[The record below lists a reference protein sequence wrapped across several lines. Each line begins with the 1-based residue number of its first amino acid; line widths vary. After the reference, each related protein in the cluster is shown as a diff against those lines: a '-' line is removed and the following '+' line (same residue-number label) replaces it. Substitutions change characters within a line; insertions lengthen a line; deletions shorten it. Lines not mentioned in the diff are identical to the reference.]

1 MADMLLW
8 LRSSALLRLGPV
20 TFKLEKSEEMD
31 FCMAIENNSSLV
43 SLNKNLFIFAYVCDV
58 CLYEWY
64 THVFKV
70 YGHVCVWRLA
80 LDVLLG
86 GSPPC
91 VLRKYLLLNTDFSTT
106 LVSQHASEL
115 NP

>member
-64 THVFKV
+64 THVLRSMGMCACGGWHWMFSLVALHLV
-70 YGHVCVWRLA
+70 Y
-80 LDVLLG
+80 
-86 GSPPC
+86 
-91 VLRKYLLLNTDFSTT
+91 
-106 LVSQHASEL
+106 
-115 NP
+115 